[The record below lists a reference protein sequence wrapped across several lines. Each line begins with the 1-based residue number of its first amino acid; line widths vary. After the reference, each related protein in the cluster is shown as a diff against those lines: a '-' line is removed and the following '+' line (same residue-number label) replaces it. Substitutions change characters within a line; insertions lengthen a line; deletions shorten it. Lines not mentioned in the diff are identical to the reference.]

1 MYWRNYQ
8 FNWINYFEFKY
19 FSNIRLDSN
28 FRGSGSLNFGKIEEA
43 KDSISLELLDNPLE
57 RNPLYKQLNEELKR
71 KSLLNSDPTGQRK
84 KAAGEDN

>member
-19 FSNIRLDSN
+19 FSNIRSDSN

-57 RNPLYKQLNEELKR
+57 
-71 KSLLNSDPTGQRK
+71 
-84 KAAGEDN
+84 